1 MTDRDVVVR
10 IAEIFHRAV
19 VATRPRQSHHKIP
32 FVTTIRGAPAAR
44 MMRVLAPLMSPLR
57 RAQIERALRDH
68 RPIRRSTSVS
78 DAWVTAGSELSWDTA
93 DNEARMA
100 WLAGLLEGEGSFISA
115 RFDSYRY
122 PQVQMTMC
130 DRYVLDRAM
139 SLMPSSRIYAITDE
153 RGVERGW
160 SQAWMVGVSGP
171 PAAELMKTVL
181 RWMGSRRTKAIDRSQ
196 AAWRPIRLAP
206 RRSSCI
212 VPGCSRRHAARGLC
226 NTHYMSWSRDR
237 AKGGVPRI
245 TPLR

>member
-32 FVTTIRGAPAAR
+32 FVTTIKGASAAR

-57 RAQIERALRDH
+57 RSQIERALRGH
-68 RPIRRSTSVS
+68 HPRRPFRLVPEELIT
-78 DAWVTAGSELSWDTA
+78 DGSELSWEAA
-93 DNEARMA
+93 DSEARMA

-139 SLMPSSRIYAITDE
+139 SLMPSSRIYAIRDE
-153 RGVERGW
+153 
-160 SQAWMVGVSGP
+160 
-171 PAAELMKTVL
+171 
-181 RWMGSRRTKAIDRSQ
+181 
-196 AAWRPIRLAP
+196 
-206 RRSSCI
+206 
-212 VPGCSRRHAARGLC
+212 GC
-226 NTHYMSWSRDR
+226 
-237 AKGGVPRI
+237 
-245 TPLR
+245 